1 MRVSIA
7 MTTWNGSAFVAEQL
21 DSFARQ
27 TRLPDELVVCDD
39 GSTDDTVEKLEAF
52 AAYAPFDVRIQRNP
66 ENLTTTAN
74 FGKAVGLC
82 GGEVIFFADQ
92 DDVWRP
98 EKIERM
104 AGLLAEDAEAGAVFC
119 NARVVD
125 EVLEPRGHDLWEAL
139 MFGRTE
145 RARVRAGRA
154 VEVFARHVVAAGM
167 TLAFRSAYRD
177 LYLPFPGLHDCHD
190 AWVSFLIACV
200 APVRMVPETLV
211 DYRVHGENQFGLRK
225 LALREQLEKARWQ
238 LASGIFHH
246 GVVFFGSVRDRLVES
261 GRSPDPAVLA
271 LIDQKIAHCRS
282 RDEMA
287 PRLGARLP
295 AIAREALSR
304 RYWRF
309 SYGLRSV
316 AQDVWL
322 R

>member
-1 MRVSIA
+1 
-7 MTTWNGSAFVAEQL
+7 
-21 DSFARQ
+21 
-27 TRLPDELVVCDD
+27 PDELVVCDD
-39 GSTDDTVEKLEAF
+39 CSGDDTVEKLEAF
-52 AAYAPFDVRIQRNP
+52 AAYAPFEVRIERNP

-74 FGKAVGLC
+74 FAKAVGLC
-82 GGEVIFFADQ
+82 TGDVIFFADQ

-98 EKIERM
+98 AKIERM
-104 AGLLAEDAEAGAVFC
+104 AGLLAEDAQAGAVFC
-119 NARVVD
+119 NARVMD
-125 EVLEPRGHDLWEAL
+125 EALEPRGHDLWQAL
-139 MFGRTE
+139 MFGRGE
-145 RARVRAGRA
+145 RARVREGRA

-177 LYLPFPGLHDCHD
+177 LYLPFPDLHDCHD

-225 LALREQLEKARWQ
+225 LALSEQLDKARWQ
-238 LASGIFHH
+238 LSSGIFRH
-246 GVVFFGSVRDRLVES
+246 GIAFFTAIRNRLIES

-271 LIDQKIAHCRS
+271 LIEQKIAHCRS

-295 AIAREALSR
+295 AIAREALSG

-316 AQDVWL
+316 AQDLWL

>member
-7 MTTWNGSAFVAEQL
+7 MTTCNGSAFVAEQL

-39 GSTDDTVEKLEAF
+39 CSSDDTVDRLEAF
-52 AAYAPFDVRIQRNP
+52 AAYAPFEVRIERNP

-82 GGEVIFFADQ
+82 RGEVIFLADQ

-98 EKIERM
+98 AKIERM

-119 NARVVD
+119 NARVVNQA
-125 EVLEPRGHDLWEAL
+125 LEPLGHDLWQAL
-139 MFGRTE
+139 MFRRAERTK
-145 RARVRAGRA
+145 VRAGRA
-154 VEVFARHVVAAGM
+154 IEVFARHVVAAGM

-177 LYLPFPGLHDCHD
+177 LYMPFPSLHDCHD
-190 AWVSFLIACV
+190 AWISFLIACV

-225 LALREQLEKARWQ
+225 LPLSEQLEKARWQ
-238 LASGIFHH
+238 LASGIFRH
-246 GVVFFGSVRDRLVES
+246 GVVFFTSVRDRLHES
-261 GRSPDPAVLA
+261 GRDLDPAVLA
-271 LIDQKIAHCRS
+271 LIEQKIRHCRS
-282 RDEMA
+282 RDGMA

-295 AIAREALSR
+295 AIAREALSG

-309 SYGLRSV
+309 SYGLKSL